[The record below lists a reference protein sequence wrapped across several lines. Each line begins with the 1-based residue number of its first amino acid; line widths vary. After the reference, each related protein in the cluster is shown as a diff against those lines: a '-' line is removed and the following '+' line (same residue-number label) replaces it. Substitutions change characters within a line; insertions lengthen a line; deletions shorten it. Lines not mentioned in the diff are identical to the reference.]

1 MLENGKLYEKSVFET
16 AVEEFAMISIIE
28 RVKRSL
34 ENIKEVASIVGI
46 SDDVIGDFDK
56 EFNDLVNM
64 ADATDEWFKKMRAL
78 EASIL
83 TAL

>member
-1 MLENGKLYEKSVFET
+1 MKSVFET
-16 AVEEFAMISIIE
+16 AVEQFAMISIIE

-64 ADATDEWFKKMRAL
+64 ADATEEWFKKMRAL

-83 TAL
+83 AAL

>member
-34 ENIKEVASIVGI
+34 ENIKKVASIVGI

-64 ADATDEWFKKMRAL
+64 ADATEEWFKKMRAL

-83 TAL
+83 AAL